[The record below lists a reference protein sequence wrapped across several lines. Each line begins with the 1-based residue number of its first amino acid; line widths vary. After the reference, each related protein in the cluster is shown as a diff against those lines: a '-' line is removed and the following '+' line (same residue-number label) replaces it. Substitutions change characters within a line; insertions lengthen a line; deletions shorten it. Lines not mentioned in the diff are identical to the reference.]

1 MKKLAIAVHC
11 CVFALGSVA
20 CGENDSLEN
29 DGTGDETSDE
39 TTDDKTTDENES
51 SEETPDAAPSTSL
64 EDQAILDVKA
74 YIASELENLN
84 KAAVAI
90 QEAAPEP
97 DEDGWNVTDDEDAVT
112 AMREEWKKARSS
124 YEQIEGAIAVL
135 FPDYDASTDERYDGF
150 IETDADDNL
159 FDGEGVTGVH
169 ALERILWAE
178 AHPENVVEFESALPN
193 YVVASFPTT
202 EDEARDFVEG
212 LTQRLIDDTAAMVT
226 QFEPLALD
234 APSAFRG
241 VIGSLQEQTEK
252 LALATTGEDE
262 SRYAQYTLGDM
273 RANAKGGRKIFDAF
287 VPWLESN
294 GEEDKTLAA
303 DINTAFNGLEAYYE
317 GLEGDAIPAV
327 PASWDPEDP
336 SEDDLA
342 TEYGKLYTYVG
353 AAADAEQDDSL
364 VKLMLEAADSLGI
377 AEL

>member
-11 CVFALGSVA
+11 CVFALGAVA
-20 CGENDSLEN
+20 CGENDSLETN
-29 DGTGDETSDE
+29 TGDETSDE
-39 TTDDKTTDENES
+39 TTDETTDDEDQS
-51 SEETPDAAPSTSL
+51 SESPDAATTPSL

-74 YIASELENLN
+74 YVASELENLN
-84 KAAVAI
+84 AAALAI
-90 QEAAPEP
+90 QDAAPEP
-97 DEDGWNVTDDEDAVT
+97 DEDGWSAEEDEEAVT
-112 AMREEWKKARSS
+112 AMREAWKDARSS

-135 FPDYDASTDERYDGF
+135 FPNYDASTDERYDGF
-150 IETDADDNL
+150 VETDADDNL

-169 ALERILWAE
+169 AIERILWAE
-178 AHPENVVEFESALPN
+178 AHPQNVVDFESALPN
-193 YVVASFPTT
+193 YVAASFPSN

-212 LTQRLIDDTAAMVT
+212 LAQRLVDDTAAMVT
-226 QFEPLALD
+226 EFEPLALD

-294 GEEDKTLAA
+294 GTEDKALAA
-303 DINTAFNGLEAYYE
+303 DIIAAFDGLETYYDD
-317 GLEGDAIPAV
+317 LEGDAIPAV
-327 PASWDPEDP
+327 PSTWDPEDP

-342 TEYGKLYTYVG
+342 TAYGKLYTYVG
-353 AAADAEQDDSL
+353 KAADAEQDDSL
-364 VKLMLEAADSLGI
+364 VNLMLQAADSLGI

>member
-11 CVFALGSVA
+11 CVFALGAIA
-20 CGENDSLEN
+20 CGENDSLET
-29 DGTGDETSDE
+29 DTGEETSDE
-39 TTDDKTTDENES
+39 TTDGEDETS
-51 SEETPDAAPSTSL
+51 DETQRL
-64 EDQAILDVKA
+64 QDQAILDVKA
-74 YIASELENLN
+74 YVASELENLN
-84 KAAVAI
+84 TAAIAI
-90 QEAAPEP
+90 QAAAPEP
-97 DEDGWNVTDDEDAVT
+97 DEDGWNAEDDADAVN
-112 AMREEWKKARSS
+112 AMRKAWKDARSS

-135 FPDYDASTDERYDGF
+135 FPNYDASTDERYDGF

-169 ALERILWAE
+169 AVERILWAGE
-178 AHPENVVEFESALPN
+178 HPENVVEFESALPN
-193 YVVASFPTT
+193 YLEASFPTT

-226 QFEPLALD
+226 EFEPLALD

-287 VPWLESN
+287 VPWLESI
-294 GEEDKTLAA
+294 GKADKALAA
-303 DINTAFNGLEAYYE
+303 DINTAFDALEAYYDK
-317 GLEGDAIPAV
+317 LEGDAIPAV
-327 PASWDPEDP
+327 PSTWDPEDP

-342 TEYGKLYTYVG
+342 SEYGKLYTYVG
-353 AAADAEQDDSL
+353 KAADAEQDDSL
-364 VKLMLEAADSLGI
+364 VKMMLQAADSLGI